1 MSCWRIL
8 RQSVAALLI
17 AALWAYGAKL
27 LYSRVRIAFP
37 SDPQAFWES
46 VTVPEEIEMA
56 EPILSTA
63 SCIEGKMTTD
73 PYSQALLRA
82 AADPKSSR
90 TMAVC
95 DISALDRLYA
105 EREDWLLRYLACN
118 PGWRLYTRYDR
129 LFAERRVRRG
139 DQWHWQDWEIQL
151 DGASDVSKGD
161 EFDMDFDTVESHS
174 TICFGG
180 LEFNWAKCK
189 SGGQVPLP
197 LKPEGDDFNQIETV
211 CDGEKLSLDVYE
223 LTTFVTSRVVQAAF
237 EMTQKEFMDVW
248 NATNWTQMKT
258 ILPEDSV
265 REGPASLEVLYQLTS
280 RGEILNY
287 AYQSWVNPG
296 EPGETYLRAFEL
308 SQGVELGF
316 GKDGYPAHLKYETR
330 EHSGWSENPEEKFM
344 IGSRLTLGI
353 KSRFCAVRLEVW
365 FIPANGGPE
374 RKLVERVFKV
384 KGQEQ

>member
-1 MSCWRIL
+1 MNCRRIL
-8 RQSVAALLI
+8 KQSVVALLI
-17 AALWAYGAKL
+17 AALWAYGAQL
-27 LYSRVRIAFP
+27 WCSRARIAFP
-37 SDPQAFWES
+37 ADPQAFWEN
-46 VTVPEEIEMA
+46 VTVPEGIEMA

-63 SCIEGKMTTD
+63 SGIEEKLATD

-82 AADPKSSR
+82 ATDPNSSR

-95 DISALDRLYA
+95 DISALDRLCA
-105 EREDWLLRYLACN
+105 EREGWLLRYLACN
-118 PGWRLYTRYDR
+118 PGWRLYTRYGR
-129 LFAERRVRRG
+129 LLAERRVRRG
-139 DQWHWQDWEIQL
+139 DQWHWQDWEVQL
-151 DGASDVSKGD
+151 DGVPDVSKGD
-161 EFDMDFDTVESHS
+161 EFEMDFDTVESHS

-197 LKPEGDDFNQIETV
+197 LKQEGDDFNQIETV

-223 LTTFVTSRVVQAAF
+223 LTTFATSRVVQAAF
-237 EMTQKEFMDVW
+237 DLTQKEFMDVR
-248 NATNWTQMKT
+248 NTTNWAQMKAL
-258 ILPEDSV
+258 LPEGSV
-265 REGPASLEVLYQLTS
+265 RKGPASLEVLCQLTS

-344 IGSRLTLGI
+344 IGSGLTLGI

-374 RKLVERVFKV
+374 RKLVERVFRV
-384 KGQEQ
+384 KGKNK

>member
-1 MSCWRIL
+1 MSCRRIL
-8 RQSVAALLI
+8 KQSVGALLI
-17 AALWAYGAKL
+17 AALWAYGAQL
-27 LYSRVRIAFP
+27 WCSRARIAFP
-37 SDPQAFWES
+37 ADPQAFWEN
-46 VTVPEEIEMA
+46 VTVPEGIEMA

-63 SCIEGKMTTD
+63 SGIEKKMTTD
-73 PYSQALLRA
+73 TYSQALLCA
-82 AADPKSSR
+82 AADSKSSR
-90 TMAVC
+90 TVAVC

-118 PGWRLYTRYDR
+118 PGWRLYTRYGR
-129 LFAERRVRRG
+129 LFAERRVQRG
-139 DQWHWQDWEIQL
+139 DQWHWQDWEVQL
-151 DGASDVSKGD
+151 DGAPDVSKGD
-161 EFDMDFDTVESHS
+161 EFDMDFNTVESHS

-197 LKPEGDDFNQIETV
+197 LKQEGDDFNQIETV
-211 CDGEKLSLDVYE
+211 CDGEKLSLDIYE

-237 EMTQKEFMDVW
+237 DLTQQEFMDVW
-248 NATNWTQMKT
+248 NTTNWTQMKAM
-258 ILPEDSV
+258 LPEGSV
-265 REGPASLEVLYQLTS
+265 RRGPASLEVLYQLTS

-330 EHSGWSENPEEKFM
+330 ENSGWSENPEEKFL
-344 IGSRLTLGI
+344 IGSRLTLGL
-353 KSRFCAVRLEVW
+353 KSKFCAVRLEIW
-365 FIPANGGPE
+365 FAPANGGPE

-384 KGQEQ
+384 KGGGR